1 MFQIRFIHRAFQ
13 LASGAGFAL
22 SLMLSTVP
30 AAAAEPGDAAPQ
42 IDLSRPNY
50 QPAYPASAQKA
61 GEIGTAVVAVYVNAI
76 GNPYKVLLSETSGYA
91 DLDRAAV
98 EAVRGWHFVPARR
111 NGVSVS
117 DWTAVG
123 IRFELSGVSQVP
135 VSAETKIAE
144 NDRNRVLCKA
154 DVNMTGSNIGAPSVC
169 LPKWQWDQRETAD
182 QKTMMDANRRTGM
195 TSSRSV
201 GN

>member
-1 MFQIRFIHRAFQ
+1 MLQFRVPHRS
-13 LASGAGFAL
+13 LLLVSILGFAL
-22 SLMLSTVP
+22 SLMLSIVP
-30 AAAAEPGDAAPQ
+30 AAAAEDGDAAPQ

-50 QPAYPASAQKA
+50 QPNYPAAAQQA
-61 GEIGTAVVAVYVNAI
+61 GERGTAIVADYVNAI
-76 GNPYKVLLSETSGYA
+76 GNPYKVTLAETSGFV

-135 VSAETKIAE
+135 VSAETKVAE
-144 NDRNRVLCKA
+144 SDRNRVVCKS
-154 DVNMTGSNIGAPSVC
+154 DINMTGSNIGPPSVC
-169 LPKWQWDQRETAD
+169 LPKWQWDQQETAD
-182 QKTMMDANRRTGM
+182 QKIMTDANRRTGM
-195 TSSRSV
+195 TSSKAV